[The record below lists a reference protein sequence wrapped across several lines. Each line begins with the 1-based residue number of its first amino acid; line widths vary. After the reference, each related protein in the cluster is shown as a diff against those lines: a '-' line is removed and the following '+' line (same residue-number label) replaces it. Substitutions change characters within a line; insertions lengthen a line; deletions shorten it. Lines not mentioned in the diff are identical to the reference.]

1 MANDETMRAD
11 AALAARGL
19 APSRERGRALIEA
32 GLATV
37 NGQPIDKPSR
47 RVIEADL
54 LAVIG
59 DTHPYVSRGGLKL
72 EKALRAFEVDVNGRV
87 CVDVG
92 ASTGGFTDVLL
103 RNGARHVFAVD
114 VGTAQLHE
122 SLRGDPRV
130 TSMERV
136 NARGLTRSMF
146 DDSPTLAVM
155 DVSFISIKLILPA
168 LFDLLGSDGRVISL
182 VKPQFEA
189 GRRRI
194 GKNGIVSKA
203 ETHRD
208 VLKELVEFTP
218 SLGWRVRGLEFS
230 PIAGGDG
237 NLEFLADI
245 APEAHCDAEVKES
258 LITEVV
264 RRAHASK
271 KQGQCQ

>member
-1 MANDETMRAD
+1 MAASETMRAD

-19 APSRERGRALIEA
+19 APSRERARALIES

-37 NGQPIDKPSR
+37 NSLPIDKPAR
-47 RVIEADL
+47 RVTADDR

-72 EKALRAFEVDVNGRV
+72 EKALSAFGVDVNGLT
-87 CVDVG
+87 CVDIG

-103 RNGARHVFAVD
+103 RNGARHVYAVD

-122 SLRGDPRV
+122 SLRSHPRV

-136 NARGLTRSMF
+136 NARALTRSMLPETP
-146 DDSPTLAVM
+146 DLAVM
-155 DVSFISIKLILPA
+155 DVSFISIRLILPA
-168 LFDLLGSDGRVISL
+168 LFELLGNGGRVISL

-189 GRRRI
+189 GRQRV
-194 GKNGIVSKA
+194 GKGGIVAKA
-203 ETHRD
+203 DVHRD
-208 VLKELVEFTP
+208 VLKELVAFTP
-218 SLGWRVRGLEFS
+218 TLGWRVVGLDFS

-245 APEAHCDAEVKES
+245 VPEVHGRISVDDA
-258 LITEVV
+258 LIGEVV
-264 RRAHASK
+264 RRVHAAK
-271 KQGQCQ
+271 L

>member
-1 MANDETMRAD
+1 MAESETMRAD
-11 AALAARGL
+11 TALAARGL
-19 APSRERGRALIEA
+19 APSRERARALIER

-37 NGQPIDKPSR
+37 NGLAIDKPAQ
-47 RVIEADL
+47 RVSVDDR

-72 EKALRAFEVDVNGRV
+72 EKALRVFGVDVNSLT

-103 RNGARHVFAVD
+103 KNGASHVYAVD

-130 TSMERV
+130 TIMEKV
-136 NARGLTRSMF
+136 NARTLTGSMF
-146 DDSPTLAVM
+146 PVAPALAVM
-155 DVSFISIKLILPA
+155 DVSFISIRLILPA
-168 LFDLLGSDGRVISL
+168 LFELLGPEGRVISL

-189 GRRRI
+189 GRQRI
-194 GKNGIVSKA
+194 GKNGIVSRA

-208 VLKELVEFTP
+208 VLKELVDFMP
-218 SLGWRVRGLEFS
+218 ALGWQVASLEFS

-245 APEAHCDAEVKES
+245 RPAEPLEAPPDEATIAD
-258 LITEVV
+258 VV
-264 RRAHASK
+264 RKAHAAK
-271 KQGQCQ
+271 L